1 MAPSTTSRTS
11 RWSARSL
18 AALLAATLLASLGA
32 APANMDASA
41 AAPLASTASA
51 APANM
56 EAARLSPGL
65 RAELAGRSA
74 LNRAAV
80 LEPVGAANRSTG
92 STPPASTLATRI
104 SPTPSKPS
112 ASAPSYS
119 GRNHVW
125 SPALGLDRSVAAF
138 PCSRSRAPD
147 MLVYRWGCAGRN
159 NVYLFAHAGGPF
171 YRLHNLYVAG
181 RLRKGMEVVYADGAG
196 RVHHYRIAWWKVVLP
211 TNGDFAWAA
220 QSRSAMTLQTCVGRN
235 SRYRLVV
242 RLFETD

>member
-1 MAPSTTSRTS
+1 MAPNTTSRTS

-18 AALLAATLLASLGA
+18 AALLAAMLLASLGA
-32 APANMDASA
+32 APANMDAA
-41 AAPLASTASA
+41 AAPLASAAST
-51 APANM
+51 APANLD
-56 EAARLSPGL
+56 AARLSPGL
-65 RAELAGRSA
+65 RAELAGDPALDPAAVREPVDAAKRSA
-74 LNRAAV
+74 
-80 LEPVGAANRSTG
+80 G
-92 STPPASTLATRI
+92 SILPASTLATRI

-112 ASAPSYS
+112 PSAPSYS

-138 PCSRSRAPD
+138 PCSRSRAPE

-171 YRLHNLYVAG
+171 YRLYNLYVAG

>member
-1 MAPSTTSRTS
+1 M
-11 RWSARSL
+11 
-18 AALLAATLLASLGA
+18 LLASLGA
-32 APANMDASA
+32 APADMDAA
-41 AAPLASTASA
+41 AAALAPTAPA
-51 APANM
+51 APANTAPAAPTGM
-56 EAARLSPGL
+56 DTARLSPGL
-65 RAELAGRSA
+65 RAELTGDSA
-74 LNRAAV
+74 LGLAAV
-80 LEPVGAANRSTG
+80 REPDGAANRPAG
-92 STPPASTLATRI
+92 STPPASTLAMTI
-104 SPTPSKPS
+104 APTPSKPTV
-112 ASAPSYS
+112 SAPSYS
-119 GRNHVW
+119 GTNHVW
-125 SPALGLDRSVAAF
+125 SPALGLNRSVAAF

>member
-1 MAPSTTSRTS
+1 MAPNTTSRIS
-11 RWSARSL
+11 LWSARPL
-18 AALLAATLLASLGA
+18 AALLAASVLASLGA
-32 APANMDASA
+32 APVAA
-41 AAPLASTASA
+41 AAPLASRTFTASA
-51 APANM
+51 NPANL
-56 EAARLSPGL
+56 RLSPGL
-65 RAELAGRSA
+65 RAELAGDPTLALTAILAPGAAAGRSDGSVLPASA
-74 LNRAAV
+74 LA
-80 LEPVGAANRSTG
+80 TK
-92 STPPASTLATRI
+92 TPLM
-104 SPTPSKPS
+104 PSKPS
-112 ASAPSYS
+112 PGAPAYA

-138 PCSRSRAPD
+138 PCSRSRPPD

-171 YRLHNLYVAG
+171 FRLHNVYTAG

-196 RVHHYRIAWWKVVLP
+196 RVHRYRIAWWKVVLP

>member
-1 MAPSTTSRTS
+1 MDA
-11 RWSARSL
+11 AA
-18 AALLAATLLASLGA
+18 AALASTAPA
-32 APANMDASA
+32 APAN
-41 AAPLASTASA
+41 TATA
-51 APANM
+51 APAYLD
-56 EAARLSPGL
+56 AARLSPGL
-65 RAELAGRSA
+65 RAELAGRST
-74 LNRAAV
+74 LDPAAV
-80 LEPVGAANRSTG
+80 LEHGDAAKRSGG
-92 STPPASTLATRI
+92 SILPAPTLTTTIA
-104 SPTPSKPS
+104 PTPAKPT
-112 ASAPSYS
+112 ASAPAYS

-220 QSRSAMTLQTCVGRN
+220 QPRSAMTLQTCVGRN